1 MSERNIH
8 SVTGAFG
15 FTGKYITKKLLA
27 FGEKVQTLTNS
38 VNRFNPFGDRVTIA
52 SFNFDKPELLAES
65 LKNTK
70 VLYNTYWV
78 RFNHKLFKHS
88 EAVHNTLVLFE
99 AAKKAGVERIVH
111 VSITNPSE
119 ESPLEYFHGKAVLE
133 KALINSGLSYSILRP
148 AVIFGTE
155 DILVNNIAW
164 MLRRLPVFGVFSD
177 GKYRLQPIFVED
189 MADLAI
195 QEGKTRENRIVDA
208 TGPETFTYADL
219 ARTIGTIIGKRR
231 KIISVPD
238 WLGYFVA
245 SIVGKI
251 KGDITLTREE
261 IKGLKSDLLA
271 TSSPPAGKT
280 KLTEWVKANK
290 DTLGV
295 HYANEIARRKN
306 RELGYDKL

>member
-52 SFNFDKPELLAES
+52 SFNFDKPELLVES

-164 MLRRLPVFGVFSD
+164 MLRRLPVFGVFGD

-295 HYANEIARRKN
+295 NYANEIARRKN

>member
-52 SFNFDKPELLAES
+52 SFNFDKPELLVES